1 MNRQCRKECNVASN
15 NCASQYHC
23 ENGKSLSFLHEDGDD
38 DNHDDTVL
46 DMPPI
51 YSPLVAEKKFMLL
64 SFMPRNAAMP
74 SLSQLEAWH
83 DSTSDNKIHEGFEST
98 FVGNIEYFE

>member
-1 MNRQCRKECNVASN
+1 M
-15 NCASQYHC
+15 
-23 ENGKSLSFLHEDGDD
+23 
-38 DNHDDTVL
+38 L

-64 SFMPRNAAMP
+64 SFMPHNAAMH

-83 DSTSDNKIHEGFEST
+83 DSTSDKEIHKEFEST